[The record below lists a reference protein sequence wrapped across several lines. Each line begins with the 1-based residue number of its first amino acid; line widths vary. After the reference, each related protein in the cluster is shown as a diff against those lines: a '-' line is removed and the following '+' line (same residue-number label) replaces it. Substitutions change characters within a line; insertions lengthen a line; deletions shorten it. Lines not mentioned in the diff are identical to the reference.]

1 MRYTPFGSGSYE
13 VADSAS
19 LALFAVSASH
29 TLRTDNA
36 AYAVTSSKGPIGD
49 PCSDVGPYESY
60 PPTYI

>member
-19 LALFAVSASH
+19 LAQFAISASH
-29 TLRTDNA
+29 ALKTDLA
-36 AYAVTSSKGPIGD
+36 QYAITSSKGLPGD
-49 PCSDVGPYESY
+49 ACSSDGPYESY